1 MPLFAVRLSRA
12 FRTQSLPS
20 KRVLLHSGLLARG
33 FTALLA
39 AEALTIGRHVFVTRR
54 TARQIASRSASGARL
69 ISHELAHVAQFS
81 REGAARFLLRYVR
94 EYARGRRRGLSHSA
108 AYRAI
113 SFEEEAA
120 AAEVDAFEG
129 AGSRNPFEVRRTR
142 GA

>member
-1 MPLFAVRLSRA
+1 
-12 FRTQSLPS
+12 
-20 KRVLLHSGLLARG
+20 VLLHDGPLARG

-39 AEALTIGRHVFVTRR
+39 AEAVTIGRHVFVSRR
-54 TARQIASRSASGARL
+54 AARQIASRSASGARL

-81 REGAARFLLRYVR
+81 REGAARFLLHYVR
-94 EYARGRRRGLSHSA
+94 EYAHGRRCGLSHAA

-120 AAEVDAFEG
+120 AAEADAVEEAASQDLFEG
-129 AGSRNPFEVRRTR
+129 RRSR

>member
-1 MPLFAVRLSRA
+1 M
-12 FRTQSLPS
+12 
-20 KRVLLHSGLLARG
+20 LLHDGLLARG
-33 FTALLA
+33 FAALLA
-39 AEALTIGRHVFVTRR
+39 AEAVTIGRHVFVSRR
-54 TARQIASRSASGARL
+54 AARQIASRSASGARL
-69 ISHELAHVAQFS
+69 ISHELAHVAQFA

-94 EYARGRRRGLSHSA
+94 EYARGRRRGLSHAA

-129 AGSRNPFEVRRTR
+129 AGSRDLFEGRRSR

>member
-1 MPLFAVRLSRA
+1 V
-12 FRTQSLPS
+12 
-20 KRVLLHSGLLARG
+20 
-33 FTALLA
+33 
-39 AEALTIGRHVFVTRR
+39 TIGRHVFVSRPA
-54 TARQIASRSASGARL
+54 ARQISTRSASGARL
-69 ISHELAHVAQFS
+69 IAHELAHVAQFS

-120 AAEVDAFEG
+120 AAEVDALEG
-129 AGSRNPFEVRRTR
+129 TGSQELSEVRRTR

>member
-1 MPLFAVRLSRA
+1 M
-12 FRTQSLPS
+12 
-20 KRVLLHSGLLARG
+20 
-33 FTALLA
+33 
-39 AEALTIGRHVFVTRR
+39 TIGRHVFVSRAA
-54 TARQIASRSASGARL
+54 ARQLASRSASGARL
-69 ISHELAHVAQFS
+69 IAHELAHVAQFS

-120 AAEVDAFEG
+120 AAEVDALEKGGLSG
-129 AGSRNPFEVRRTR
+129 AFEVRRTR